1 MDAPIIFFITT
12 AAAISVMFAV
22 NQAGPRLASD
32 AIPNGDD
39 ESSKATV
46 TGHGLWQIGQS
57 TFEPLEKERK
67 NSNL

>member
-22 NQAGPRLASD
+22 KQAGPRLASD

-46 TGHGLWQIGQS
+46 NRPWAVADRTEHL
-57 TFEPLEKERK
+57 
-67 NSNL
+67 